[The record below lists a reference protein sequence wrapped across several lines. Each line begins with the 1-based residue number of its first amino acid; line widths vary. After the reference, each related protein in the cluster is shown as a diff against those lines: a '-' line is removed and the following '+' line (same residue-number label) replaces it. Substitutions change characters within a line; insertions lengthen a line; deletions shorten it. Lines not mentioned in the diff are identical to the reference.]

1 MKLSVVNTEL
11 FKLDGGAMFGVVPKV
26 LWSKLNPA
34 DEKNLCT
41 WAMRCLLVESGD
53 RKMLIDCGIGDKQ
66 SEKFFSH
73 YYLAGP
79 HTLQKSLAALGVAPG
94 EITDVLLTHLHF
106 DHVGGAVHKSADGTL
121 TPAFPNATYYSN
133 RKHWDWASN
142 PNARERASFLKEN
155 FIPLEEAG
163 LMKFVEEWEEI
174 MPGVSC
180 KFSYGHTEAM
190 MIPHIKVG
198 EQTLVYCADLF
209 PSPHHVP
216 LPYIMGYDIRPMV
229 TLQEKLDYLPKAH
242 AENFTFFFE
251 HDPTIECGRLTKDE
265 KGRIKIGETFSLEE
279 FNKSLS

>member
-1 MKLSVVNTEL
+1 MKVSVVNTEL

-41 WAMRCLLVESGD
+41 WAMRCLLLEQGD
-53 RKMLIDCGIGDKQ
+53 RKMLIDCGIGNKQ

-73 YYLAGP
+73 YYLHGP
-79 HTLQKSLAALGVAPG
+79 NTLEDSLKELQVDPS

-106 DHVGGAVHKSADGTL
+106 DHVGGAVTKNEDGSL
-121 TPAFPNATYYSN
+121 VPAFPNATYYSN
-133 RKHWDWASN
+133 KVHWEWASN
-142 PNARERASFLKEN
+142 PNARERASFIKDN
-155 FIPLEEAG
+155 FMPLQEAG
-163 LMKFVEEWEEI
+163 KVKFVEEWEEI

-180 KFSYGHTEAM
+180 MFSYGHTEAM
-190 MIPHIKVG
+190 MIPHIKVD

-229 TLQEKLDYLPKAH
+229 TLQEKIDYLPKAL
-242 AENFTFFFE
+242 AGNYTLFFE
-251 HDPTIECGRLTKDE
+251 HDPTIECGRLSKDE
-265 KGRIKIGETFSLEE
+265 KGRIKVGETFSLAE
-279 FNKSLS
+279 FLQSV